1 MSIIYKRLQ
10 IADLCKSGMMYRK
23 ALEQLPHRLFIKGVD
38 HAYVFCNEAYARDHN
53 ITPDEIAGK
62 SDYDFFYKKLA
73 EKIAAEE
80 DEILLSGV
88 TRETMEPYVIS
99 GQNLTVLATRAPV
112 RNDNG
117 EIIGLQVVLRDI
129 TEDQG
134 RTDSVALLFKDLEDL
149 LVQREAES
157 KVLKIDLEKM
167 TIQRNQLEVEIKDLQ
182 ENMKKQTAIRRAV
195 IGKVKNNLKRETAK
209 RKDAVKQ
216 PQTTQ
221 NLTNKGAMA
230 KSSEIIL
237 MDVLEF
243 IQKEGGHPQTWCV
256 GVTNDP
262 RRRLFDE
269 HQVHYQNDAWIY
281 RTAASESE
289 ALHIQA
295 FFLEFG
301 LNEVKGYR
309 RSGHRMV
316 YAYRK
321 SISTNPSR

>member
-10 IADLCKSGMMYRK
+10 IAELRKSGMMYRK

-53 ITPDEIAGK
+53 IAPDEIVGK

-129 TEDQG
+129 TEDQR
-134 RTDSVALLFKDLEDL
+134 RTDSVAVLFKDLEDL
-149 LVQREAES
+149 LVQREAEG

-167 TIQRNQLEVEIKDLQ
+167 TIQRNQLEAKIKDMQ
-182 ENMKKQTAIRRAV
+182 ENIKKQTALRRAAIV
-195 IGKVKNNLKRETAK
+195 KVKNNLKRETAE
-209 RKDAVKQ
+209 RREAIEL
-216 PQTTQ
+216 PETTLK
-221 NLTNKGAMA
+221 LTHEGSRA

-237 MDVLEF
+237 MEMLEF

-269 HQVHYQNDAWIY
+269 HQVHYQNDAWVY

-289 ALHIQA
+289 AILIQA

-301 LNEVKGYR
+301 LNEVRGDI
-309 RSGHRMV
+309 RSGRRMV

-321 SISTNPSR
+321 NIRTNP